1 MRINASAAV
10 VLVHFFALPL
20 ATTKTKLIFSSPHE
34 IVTKEFVPINFLIVL
49 PRDVVEVAW
58 YVFETAPAV

>member
-58 YVFETAPAV
+58 YVFETALAV